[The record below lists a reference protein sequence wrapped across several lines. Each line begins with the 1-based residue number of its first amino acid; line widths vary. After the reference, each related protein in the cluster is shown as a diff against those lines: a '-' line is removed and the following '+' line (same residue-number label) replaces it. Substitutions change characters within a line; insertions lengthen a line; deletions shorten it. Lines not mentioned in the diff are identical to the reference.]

1 MPQRKKSKQGMAAYE
16 VEHRVEIHDV
26 SPLRVE
32 LGYLIERFVEFRLD
46 VALRSPL
53 LGMFSS
59 TQGVPPAASSPAQE
73 AATIVSGPD

>member
-1 MPQRKKSKQGMAAYE
+1 MAAYE